1 MLDGWMDNGPLGMFL
16 NTEYN
21 LHLSIFATYLLILS
35 VERYYSPTGVVEE

>member
-21 LHLSIFATYLLILS
+21 HSSIHPSIFATYLLI
-35 VERYYSPTGVVEE
+35 